1 MQTERKLQC
10 APDLLRD
17 LTLGNVDQGEIARNI
32 LAVWNG
38 VDGLVQELR
47 KSFDALPDGHRDKI
61 GILKMIFGYVQE
73 HAVIAAEADALA
85 DEDLIVAVEKVQLL
99 LTNELTRDT
108 DDFVCENDR
117 TCPVATGD
125 RGEDAEAG
133 TLEVDCAP
141 VRETDSRIDET
152 ES

>member
-32 LAVWNG
+32 LSVWNG

-47 KSFDALPDGHRDKI
+47 KSYDALPDGHRDKI

-73 HAVIAAEADALA
+73 HAVIAAEAAALSN
-85 DEDLIVAVEKVQLL
+85 EDLIVAVEKVQLMLTSELNQDSDAL
-99 LTNELTRDT
+99 LR
-108 DDFVCENDR
+108 ENDR
-117 TCPVATGD
+117 TSPVATGY
-125 RGEDAEAG
+125 RGDEPEAG
-133 TLEVDCAP
+133 ALEVDCTP
-141 VRETDSRIDET
+141 VREAYP
-152 ES
+152 